1 MNGDQPKSLGD
12 PDHQAARRARL
23 TEPHVSALTLFVEQV
38 RHERGCGP
46 AVPYC
51 DPADGGVRADCLFL
65 LEAPG
70 PRAVQ
75 SGFVSRNNPDETA
88 KNFMLLNEEARIPRS
103 RTVTWNIVPWYI
115 GGSGRIRSATPRD
128 VEEGW
133 PYLRRLVVLLPH
145 LAVAVLVGRNAQRIR
160 HRLTEAR
167 PSLRILDCPHPS
179 PLFVNR
185 RPENRGRVLDAL
197 RTAMAALP

>member
-1 MNGDQPKSLGD
+1 
-12 PDHQAARRARL
+12 L
-23 TEPHVSALTLFVEQV
+23 TEPHVSALTQFVDQV
-38 RHERGCGP
+38 RHERGGE
-46 AVPYC
+46 AVVPYC

-70 PRAVQ
+70 PRAVK

-88 KNFMLLNEEARIPRS
+88 KNFMLLNEEARIPRA

-115 GGSGRIRSATPRD
+115 GNSQRIRSATARD

-133 PYLRRLVVLLPH
+133 PYLRRLLALLPH

-167 PSLRILDCPHPS
+167 PNLRILDCPHPS
-179 PLFVNR
+179 PLNVNR

-197 RTAMAALP
+197 RAAMAALP